1 MLRSIAMN
9 WTMPVKV
16 SFQVPTKTFFVFH
29 LNFRFQLQCL
39 FVSHVPTDPR
49 IPIDHKVILHFGDN
63 NQTNDTR
70 CLHFQSP
77 MVKLEPINTVAK
89 YNSLERFDDGKYILL
104 DEYFIPQTWDYM
116 LSSQRLPSFGR

>member
-1 MLRSIAMN
+1 M
-9 WTMPVKV
+9 
-16 SFQVPTKTFFVFH
+16 
-29 LNFRFQLQCL
+29 NFRFQLQCL
-39 FVSHVPTDPR
+39 FVSGVPTDPR